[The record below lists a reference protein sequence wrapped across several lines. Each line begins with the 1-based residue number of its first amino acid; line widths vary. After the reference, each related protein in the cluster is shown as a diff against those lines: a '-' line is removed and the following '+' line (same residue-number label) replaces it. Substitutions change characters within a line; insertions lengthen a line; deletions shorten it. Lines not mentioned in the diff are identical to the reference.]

1 LDLLKQFDMQL
12 AKPMNTLMTTK
23 GNLDK
28 AEKGKRQREKNVSQY
43 DRIYLMTSS

>member
-1 LDLLKQFDMQL
+1 MLKRFDMQV

-28 AEKGKRQREKNVSQY
+28 AEKGKQQRENDVSQY
-43 DRIYLMTSS
+43 DRIYLISYDI

>member
-1 LDLLKQFDMQL
+1 MLKRFDMQV

-43 DRIYLMTSS
+43 DRIYLMTFS